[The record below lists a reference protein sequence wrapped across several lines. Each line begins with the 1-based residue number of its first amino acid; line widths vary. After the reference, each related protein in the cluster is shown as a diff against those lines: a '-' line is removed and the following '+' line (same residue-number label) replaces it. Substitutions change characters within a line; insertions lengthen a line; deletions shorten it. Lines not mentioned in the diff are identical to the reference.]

1 MIRTSI
7 CCLLMIFCF
16 LTNAYSEENYKQDS
30 INKEAMKQQ
39 VDNLVANT
47 NIIIKEID
55 INLNVYHRIESEIM
69 GRSAEGGNLIGYY
82 EGDGLKKIAAEF
94 YGETG
99 NKKTSYYFTKGILIY
114 VIEIEQLYDKPIY
127 EGEVKVI
134 KENTI
139 KYYIQ
144 DKNIRL
150 IIDSDDKI
158 IRKNKS
164 ELNVIIKEL
173 LQDAKEFSLK
183 LNAEYK
189 KQEKAKENN

>member
-1 MIRTSI
+1 MIRTSV
-7 CCLLMIFCF
+7 CCLLIIFHF
-16 LTNAYSEENYKQDS
+16 LPNAYPEENYKQGS

-39 VDNLVANT
+39 VDNLVVNT

-55 INLNVYHRIESEIM
+55 MNLNVYHRIESEIM
-69 GRSAEGGNLIGYY
+69 DRSAEGGNLIGYY

-99 NKKTSYYFTKGILIY
+99 NKKISYYFTKGILIY

-134 KENTI
+134 KENAI

-144 DKNIRL
+144 KSQIR
-150 IIDSDDKI
+150 IILDSDDKI
-158 IRKNKS
+158 INRNQS
-164 ELNVIIKEL
+164 ELYKMLKDFLKDV
-173 LQDAKEFSLK
+173 KEFSAKLK
-183 LNAEYK
+183 R
-189 KQEKAKENN
+189 